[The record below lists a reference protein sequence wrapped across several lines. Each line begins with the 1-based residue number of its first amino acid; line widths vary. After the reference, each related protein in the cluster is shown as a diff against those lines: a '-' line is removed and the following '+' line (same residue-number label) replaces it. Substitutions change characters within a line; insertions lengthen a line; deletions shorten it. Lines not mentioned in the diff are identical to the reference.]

1 METSGFNLQKKHLK
15 RLTICLKSV
24 TESDLIKIRKGF
36 EVLFMLPEEA
46 IKKVMDAYY
55 HITGLR
61 CYFVQDETEISSAK
75 EKNFFCKC
83 LKTSS
88 SALRQCDECTFEN
101 YTAALKSNTPQKYAC
116 HAGLVKWSVPVS
128 LADVKGVIVSEG
140 VITKQQ
146 GLEAEDWVN
155 HLAETYNVSRP
166 ILLHNYTKVVV
177 MNEDQV
183 EESIELMQDLLKYYK
198 AVIEG

>member
-1 METSGFNLQKKHLK
+1 
-15 RLTICLKSV
+15 
-24 TESDLIKIRKGF
+24 
-36 EVLFMLPEEA
+36 MLPKEA

-101 YTAALKSNTPQKYAC
+101 YTAALKSNEPQKYAC
-116 HAGLVKWSVPVS
+116 HAGLR
-128 LADVKGVIVSEG
+128 L
-140 VITKQQ
+140 Q
-146 GLEAEDWVN
+146 
-155 HLAETYNVSRP
+155 SRR
-166 ILLHNYTKVVV
+166 
-177 MNEDQV
+177 
-183 EESIELMQDLLKYYK
+183 
-198 AVIEG
+198 

>member
-1 METSGFNLQKKHLK
+1 
-15 RLTICLKSV
+15 
-24 TESDLIKIRKGF
+24 
-36 EVLFMLPEEA
+36 MLPEEA

-101 YTAALKSNTPQKYAC
+101 YTGALKSNEPQKYAC

-128 LADVKGVIVSEG
+128 LADVKGELYQKV
-140 VITKQQ
+140 
-146 GLEAEDWVN
+146 
-155 HLAETYNVSRP
+155 
-166 ILLHNYTKVVV
+166 LL
-177 MNEDQV
+177 Q
-183 EESIELMQDLLKYYK
+183 SSK
-198 AVIEG
+198 A

>member
-1 METSGFNLQKKHLK
+1 MN
-15 RLTICLKSV
+15 R
-24 TESDLIKIRKGF
+24 
-36 EVLFMLPEEA
+36 
-46 IKKVMDAYY
+46 Y
-55 HITGLR
+55 TG
-61 CYFVQDETEISSAK
+61 
-75 EKNFFCKC
+75 
-83 LKTSS
+83 
-88 SALRQCDECTFEN
+88 
-101 YTAALKSNTPQKYAC
+101 ALKSNEPQKYAC
-116 HAGLVKWSVPVS
+116 HAGLIKWSVPVS
-128 LADVKGVIVSEG
+128 LADVKGVIISEG

>member
-1 METSGFNLQKKHLK
+1 MYIWKL
-15 RLTICLKSV
+15 
-24 TESDLIKIRKGF
+24 
-36 EVLFMLPEEA
+36 
-46 IKKVMDAYY
+46 
-55 HITGLR
+55 
-61 CYFVQDETEISSAK
+61 
-75 EKNFFCKC
+75 
-83 LKTSS
+83 
-88 SALRQCDECTFEN
+88 
-101 YTAALKSNTPQKYAC
+101 SNKPQKYAC
-116 HAGLVKWSVPVS
+116 HAGLIKWSVPVS
-128 LADVKGVIVSEG
+128 LADVKGVIISEG